1 VDRAAESDER
11 AGAWPP
17 AALGDRLAFLFKHAH
32 ARMVELAEPALDPLG
47 VDGRDFGVLAFFA
60 GEGSLSQQEA
70 ARRLAID
77 RTTMVSLI
85 DGLEGKG
92 LVERR
97 PHPAD
102 RRKNAVALTAAGR
115 DVLAAATSAIHDAE
129 ARLLAPLS
137 PADAATLRRALHT
150 LVAATRP
157 ATDH

>member
-1 VDRAAESDER
+1 VALGAESDER

-17 AALGDRLAFLFKHAH
+17 AALSDRLAFLLKHAQVQV
-32 ARMVELAEPALDPLG
+32 VELGEPALVPFG
-47 VDGRDFGVLAFFA
+47 IDGREFGVLSFFA
-60 GEGSLSQQEA
+60 GEGALSQQEA

-85 DGLEGKG
+85 DGLEAKG

-97 PHPAD
+97 PHPED

-115 DVLAAATSAIHDAE
+115 EALPAATAAIEDAE
-129 ARLLAPLS
+129 ARMLAPLS
-137 PADAATLRRALHT
+137 PADAAALRRALRA
-150 LVAATRP
+150 LVAAARP